1 MTLFSGLSGKQ
12 VENTQLDTILKKCL
26 QEIIQ
31 LPGFKELEY
40 SSEKEV
46 ICEKFKHTILTKQKE
61 AHKKIEEVGEKLNHG
76 KYNQLILAEH
86 PMITEE
92 LEIVKARYSREL
104 IQKLFV
110 KCESDKVL
118 RFWLDEQE
126 IQLPKD
132 TWALAVNLG
141 ANIVVLKYL
150 KEKGFFDGLEEKEK
164 RELLNRAKRF
174 PGEGLNYLRQEF
186 SKESNTLKL

>member
-132 TWALAVNLG
+132 T
-141 ANIVVLKYL
+141 
-150 KEKGFFDGLEEKEK
+150 
-164 RELLNRAKRF
+164 
-174 PGEGLNYLRQEF
+174 
-186 SKESNTLKL
+186 